1 MVSECSELRIIRIN
15 SDLLFGVRIIWII
28 ICRLGLYIFM
38 NKINRKIHKIDA
50 NGEAVGRVASNISI
64 LLMGKNKASYAP
76 NIDDGDFV
84 EVANICKLKF
94 TGKKLEQKKYYHF
107 SGYPGGL
114 KDKKI
119 KEVFANNPQ
128 EVLYK
133 AVYNMLPKN
142 KLRKEFIKRLKFV

>member
-1 MVSECSELRIIRIN
+1 MT
-15 SDLLFGVRIIWII
+15 
-28 ICRLGLYIFM
+28 
-38 NKINRKIHKIDA
+38 KINRKIHKIDIA
-50 NGEAVGRVASNISI
+50 GEVSGRVASKIAI

-76 NIDDGDFV
+76 NIDNGDFV
-84 EVANICKLKF
+84 EILNANKLRF

-114 KDKKI
+114 KEKI
-119 KEVFANNPQ
+119 LKDVFAKNPNQ
-128 EVLYK
+128 VLHK

>member
-1 MVSECSELRIIRIN
+1 
-15 SDLLFGVRIIWII
+15 
-28 ICRLGLYIFM
+28 M
-38 NKINRKIHKIDA
+38 NKINRKVHKIDA
-50 NGEAVGRVASNISI
+50 TGEVSGRVASNIAI
-64 LLMGKNKASYAP
+64 LLRGKNKASYAP
-76 NIDDGDFV
+76 NIDNGDFV
-84 EVANICKLKF
+84 EVANASKLRF

-114 KDKKI
+114 KDKKL

-128 EVLYK
+128 KVLHK